1 LSKKRSEREKA
12 TKPAPER
19 YSALALLGA
28 GAVLALA
35 LLTCFNFY
43 QFTTAFNRA
52 NRDSYRVGF
61 QHDRLRQLDAELPR
75 EAILGYVSDLPGGEV
90 QDSAAF
96 LGAQYVLAPRLLVRV
111 DNPVKPEWVLGN
123 FSRVVDPAPYAAA
136 NHLRVVKNYGPGV
149 VLFRRESR

>member
-1 LSKKRSEREKA
+1 LI
-12 TKPAPER
+12 
-19 YSALALLGA
+19 GA

-35 LLTCFNFY
+35 LFACFNLY
-43 QFTTAFNRA
+43 QLTTAFNLA

-75 EAILGYVSDLPGGEV
+75 DCILGYVSDLPFGGV

-96 LGAQYVLAPRLLVRV
+96 LGAQYVLAPRLLVRA

-123 FSRVVDPAPYAAA
+123 FSRAVDPAPYAAA
-136 NHLRVVKNYGPGV
+136 NHLLLVKDYGPGV
-149 VLFRRESR
+149 VLFRREGR